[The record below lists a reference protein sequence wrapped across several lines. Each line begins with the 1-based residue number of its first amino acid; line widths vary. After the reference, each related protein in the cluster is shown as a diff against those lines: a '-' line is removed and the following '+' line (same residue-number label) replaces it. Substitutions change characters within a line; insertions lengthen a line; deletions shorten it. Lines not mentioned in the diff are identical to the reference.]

1 MAGTS
6 ELAPQ
11 EREGWL
17 SRLDPLSAR
26 GLWARLLSIA
36 ALLAL
41 SALPLLLL
49 APMLN
54 APFEPDEGVYG
65 TIARG
70 WLHGAIPY
78 RDLWD
83 NKGPLLFLWYAASFA
98 SLGESTLAPRL
109 FAALAAG
116 LSVPF
121 VWAAART
128 LFDRRLATLAAA
140 LFALSF
146 LNIYIQVTANA
157 EVFMLLPLTAGLWAF
172 ALGARSQ
179 SPWPFLAAG

>member
-1 MAGTS
+1 MTEMAHMA

-26 GLWARLLSIA
+26 GLRARLLSFA

-41 SALPLLLL
+41 CALPLLLL
-49 APMLN
+49 APLFD
-54 APFEPDEGVYG
+54 APLEPDQGGYA

-83 NKGPLLFLWYAASFA
+83 NKGPLLFLWYAASFKL
-98 SLGESTLAPRL
+98 LGETVVAPRVL
-109 FAALAAG
+109 AALAAG

-121 VWAAART
+121 VWATART
-128 LFDRRLATLAAA
+128 LFGQRTAMLAAA

-146 LNIYIQVTANA
+146 LNI
-157 EVFMLLPLTAGLWAF
+157 
-172 ALGARSQ
+172 
-179 SPWPFLAAG
+179 